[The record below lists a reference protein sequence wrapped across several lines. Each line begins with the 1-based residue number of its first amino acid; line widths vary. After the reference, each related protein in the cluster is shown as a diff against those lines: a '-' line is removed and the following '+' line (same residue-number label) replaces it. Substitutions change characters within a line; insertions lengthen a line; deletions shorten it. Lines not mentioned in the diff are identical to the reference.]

1 MPISASIVKTTDGT
15 FIPCTAYDAEL
26 LGSLK
31 AGKPY
36 KVEIKRGSD
45 RSYQHHK
52 LFFGGLLPLAYEYWQ
67 PTGGLTGKVE
77 RDTVN
82 WVIRDLCRQSGA
94 DESVLLGYAEDSLRR
109 LAEKRADKY
118 GAAALS
124 LEAFRK
130 ELTIQAGYYDVYET
144 PWGVRKEA
152 KSISFASM
160 SQEEFYTFY
169 QNCFQVAW
177 NMMLAAVF
185 DSEESAQQAAVQ
197 KMMEF
202 GR

>member
-1 MPISASIVKTTDGT
+1 
-15 FIPCTAYDAEL
+15 
-26 LGSLK
+26 
-31 AGKPY
+31 
-36 KVEIKRGSD
+36 
-45 RSYQHHK
+45 
-52 LFFGGLLPLAYEYWQ
+52 
-67 PTGGLTGKVE
+67 
-77 RDTVN
+77 VN

-160 SQEEFYTFY
+160 SQEEFNTFY

>member
-1 MPISASIVKTTDGT
+1 MPIAASIVKTTDGT
-15 FIPCTAYDAEL
+15 FIPCTAYDAEIL
-26 LGSLK
+26 DSLK

-67 PTGGLTGKVE
+67 PTGGLTGKAE

-130 ELTIQAGYYDVYET
+130 ELTIQAGYYDVYEA

-160 SQEEFYTFY
+160 SQEEFNAFY

-197 KMMEF
+197 KMMEL

>member
-1 MPISASIVKTTDGT
+1 M
-15 FIPCTAYDAEL
+15 
-26 LGSLK
+26 
-31 AGKPY
+31 
-36 KVEIKRGSD
+36 
-45 RSYQHHK
+45 
-52 LFFGGLLPLAYEYWQ
+52 
-67 PTGGLTGKVE
+67 
-77 RDTVN
+77 
-82 WVIRDLCRQSGA
+82 
-94 DESVLLGYAEDSLRR
+94 
-109 LAEKRADKY
+109 
-118 GAAALS
+118 S

-160 SQEEFYTFY
+160 SQEEFNAFY